1 MIVFFYYLI
10 LNKIVLKH
18 MSHRLL
24 CYVVFV
30 FCFSFI
36 GDKLL
41 KSPEISADFKQMQR
55 VLTAHSLPCERGIV
69 CEADAWFRR
78 AH

>member
-1 MIVFFYYLI
+1 MIFFLLLNSKQDCPETYVTPLALLRRLCVF
-10 LNKIVLKH
+10 
-18 MSHRLL
+18 
-24 CYVVFV
+24 
-30 FCFSFI
+30 
-36 GDKLL
+36 KLL

>member
-1 MIVFFYYLI
+1 
-10 LNKIVLKH
+10 
-18 MSHRLL
+18 MSHHLL

-55 VLTAHSLPCERGIV
+55 VLTTHSLPCERGIV
-69 CEADAWFRR
+69 CEADA
-78 AH
+78 

>member
-1 MIVFFYYLI
+1 
-10 LNKIVLKH
+10 

-24 CYVVFV
+24 CYVIFV

-69 CEADAWFRR
+69 CEADA
-78 AH
+78 